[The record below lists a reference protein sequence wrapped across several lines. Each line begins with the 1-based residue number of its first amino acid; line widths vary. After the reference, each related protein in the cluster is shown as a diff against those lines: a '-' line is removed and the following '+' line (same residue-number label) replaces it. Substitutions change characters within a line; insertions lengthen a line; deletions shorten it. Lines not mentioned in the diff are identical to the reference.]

1 MVSHVASYFRT
12 GTYNYIYIG
21 VGPWVKTGT
30 YILGDIEPRQHGYG
44 DDNKAGHVPEPMFF
58 YLGLVSGFIA
68 GLWVVFCI
76 ILFKKTWRIAYFR
89 IFDKV
94 YDKIYVLAVVTW
106 ASLFQKMTA
115 Q

>member
-1 MVSHVASYFRT
+1 MVYVGLLFE
-12 GTYNYIYIG
+12 GTAREI
-21 VGPWVKTGT
+21 
-30 YILGDIEPRQHGYG
+30 IEPRQHGYG